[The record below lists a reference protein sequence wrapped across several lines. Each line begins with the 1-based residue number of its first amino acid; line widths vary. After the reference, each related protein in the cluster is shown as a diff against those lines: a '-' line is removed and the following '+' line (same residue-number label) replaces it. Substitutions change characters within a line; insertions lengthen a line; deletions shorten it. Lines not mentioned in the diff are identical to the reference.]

1 MGRVVRLQESD
12 TGCIY
17 NILGINYPD
26 SMKILSRP
34 LVYLTLS
41 LAAGCSSVA
50 QKPAPAEC
58 APVETASCPV
68 CPELEPQVLQCPEP
82 QVIEKIVKV
91 PAPAPVPAK
100 AATAGKLDLPI
111 VGAVEWARIEPGD
124 IRMPARIDTGAATT
138 SIHAEDIE
146 LVEKDGKRWV
156 HFALVD
162 PATSE
167 KVQVEQRLHKKVVI
181 KQSDSEDQ
189 RRYVVRMWIT
199 IGETRSL
206 VDVTLTDR
214 ENMEYPLLIGRN
226 LLVDTVIVDVSR
238 RDTVGT
244 KNDK

>member
-1 MGRVVRLQESD
+1 
-12 TGCIY
+12 
-17 NILGINYPD
+17 
-26 SMKILSRP
+26 MKILSRP
-34 LVYLTLS
+34 LVYLALS

-50 QKPAPAEC
+50 QKSAPVEC
-58 APVETASCPV
+58 APAETASCPV
-68 CPELEPQVLQCPEP
+68 CPQVEPETLQCPEP

-91 PAPAPVPAK
+91 PAPAPAPTK
-100 AATAGKLDLPI
+100 AATAGELDLPI
-111 VGAVEWARIEPGD
+111 VGAVEWARVEPGD

-156 HFALVD
+156 HFSLID
-162 PATSE
+162 PATNE
-167 KVQVEQRLHKKVVI
+167 KVQVEQRLHRKVVI

-214 ENMEYPLLIGRN
+214 ERMEFPMLIGRN

-238 RDTVGT
+238 QNAVST
-244 KNDK
+244 KDDKK

>member
-1 MGRVVRLQESD
+1 M
-12 TGCIY
+12 
-17 NILGINYPD
+17 N
-26 SMKILSRP
+26 KLSRP
-34 LVYLTLS
+34 LVYLALS

-50 QKPAPAEC
+50 QKPVPAEC
-58 APVETASCPV
+58 VPAEAASCPV
-68 CPELEPQVLQCPEP
+68 CPEIEPQVLQCPEP

-91 PAPAPVPAK
+91 PTPVPAPAK
-100 AATAGKLDLPI
+100 AETAGKLDLPI
-111 VGAVEWARIEPGD
+111 VGAVEWVRIEPGD
-124 IRMPARIDTGAATT
+124 IRLPARIDTGAATT

-156 HFALVD
+156 HFSLVD
-162 PATSE
+162 PETNE
-167 KVQVEQRLHKKVVI
+167 KIQLEQRLHRKVII

-214 ENMEYPLLIGRN
+214 EHMEYPMLIGRN

-238 RDTVGT
+238 KNLVG
-244 KNDK
+244 KKAEK